1 MSGDYNFWLYNYRC
15 TKLIYWQHY
24 CDIRDAIARETEV
37 KKWKKIALINRLNP
51 SWLDLSIEVLQD
63 R

>member
-24 CDIRDAIARETEV
+24 CDIRDAIARETEL
-37 KKWKKIALINRLNP
+37 KK
-51 SWLDLSIEVLQD
+51 
-63 R
+63 